1 MVKFISYVGL
11 GIHTWHANLTEHKQN
26 LCCLMGN
33 CSHLHKLINQSVS
46 SQGLIVWKMWLN
58 LSGRCNCKNSTH
70 NMWQWSIWQSRWL
83 LNFAEEPIIVATSE
97 IFLEQGSCG
106 HGKHEKCGEKNL
118 RPPEMF
124 QNWEKL
130 CDVLEILKE
139 EIFTKWHCFSLIWSV
154 KMCSHLR
161 YQNLLHFFLN

>member
-11 GIHTWHANLTEHKQN
+11 GIHTWHANLTEHNQN

-106 HGKHEKCGEKNL
+106 HGKHEKCGEKKFEAAWNVSEL
-118 RPPEMF
+118 RAIVWRPGNTERGNF
-124 QNWEKL
+124 HQVAL
-130 CDVLEILKE
+130 FL
-139 EIFTKWHCFSLIWSV
+139 
-154 KMCSHLR
+154 SHLKC
-161 YQNLLHFFLN
+161 QNVFSFAIPKFTSLLS